1 LPVAVSYYPLM
12 LCGTGMAKEG
22 KLDIYAMVWGADIM
36 LAAGG
41 VFLLWRVTRN

>member
-1 LPVAVSYYPLM
+1 M